1 VRYLSPVVGW
11 SYWLLQVTLAHEMLL
26 FGIFDQSTLP
36 DHLFDGVM
44 TLGDESIQL
53 GQELLTL
60 LNGQHDDVSGLAD
73 GGAASDVA
81 DAESMRFDPRYPE
94 TSTVME
100 LRKHTL
106 ALIVDLFGLRASKK
120 IQVRRLG
127 CRLSTPSPFKTNQ
140 ALPRRVAA
148 AA

>member
-1 VRYLSPVVGW
+1 MRYLSPVVGW

-127 CRLSTPSPFKTNQ
+127 CRLSAPTQSLQN
-140 ALPRRVAA
+140 
-148 AA
+148 